1 MKKSDF
7 YMNDGVTVLAL
18 TIRHEQRLL
27 VINNSIKATRRI
39 SIKSIF
45 SAIALTIIN
54 LFIYNTN

>member
-27 VINNSIKATRRI
+27 VINNAIKTSRRI
-39 SIKSIF
+39 SLKAIF
-45 SAIALTIIN
+45 SAIALTILN
-54 LFIYNTN
+54 LFI